1 MANYAGTIIAH
12 ALSESKENHTPS
24 IKLQIQVFED
34 LETKRPAEG
43 VYTADLWLTEKAAE
57 RSMATLRA
65 LGYDA
70 DTLEPLNNDG
80 STGIM
85 VGTHCEIKTKQEE
98 YNGKTYEKVEYVN
111 APGSF
116 ANRGVKS
123 CDESQARR
131 IAARYDAILRN
142 TPRGAPAPQAP
153 RQSSQVGYRQTP
165 PPPTANDYHAPANA
179 DDDLPW

>member
-85 VGTHCEIKTKQEE
+85 VGTQCEIKTKQEE

-116 ANRGVKS
+116 ASRGVSS
-123 CDESQARR
+123 CDDATARR
-131 IAARYDAILRN
+131 IASRYDAILRN
-142 TPRGAPAPQAP
+142 SPKGVATAPQAP
-153 RQSSQVGYRQTP
+153 RPVRSTGPAQVP
-165 PPPTANDYHAPANA
+165 PPQASDYLEPAGP
-179 DDDLPW
+179 DDGMPW

>member
-24 IKLQIQVFED
+24 IKLQIQVYED
-34 LETKRPAEG
+34 LEAKRPAEG
-43 VYTADLWLTEKAAE
+43 VYTADLWLTDKAAPH
-57 RSMATLRA
+57 SMATLRA

-80 STGIM
+80 SAGIM
-85 VGTHCEIKTKQEE
+85 VGTQCEIKTKTEE
-98 YNGKTYEKVEYVN
+98 YQGKVYEKVEYVN

-116 ANRGVKS
+116 AKRGVKS
-123 CDESQARR
+123 CEDAQAKR

-142 TPRGAPAPQAP
+142 TPKGSPAPQAARP
-153 RQSSQVGYRQTP
+153 APTGYRQTP
-165 PPPTANDYHAPANA
+165 PPPTENDYRGPVAP
-179 DDDLPW
+179 DDDLPF